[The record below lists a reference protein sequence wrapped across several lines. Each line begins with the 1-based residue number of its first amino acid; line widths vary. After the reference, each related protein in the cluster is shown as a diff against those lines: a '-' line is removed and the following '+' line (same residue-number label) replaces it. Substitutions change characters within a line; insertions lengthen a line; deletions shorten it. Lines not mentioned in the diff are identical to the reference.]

1 MVSYRVFLD
10 AQTAVPVQA
19 RKLNTGEQWVWFF
32 DDHDRLVALFRW
44 KNILGLTTENAE
56 GQILTDR
63 VPLEMGTIPP
73 EEYSDWP
80 RLHVKEK
87 ELRQKESEVRE
98 AKLRQDG

>member
-10 AQTAVPVQA
+10 AQTPVPVQA

-32 DDHDRLVALFRW
+32 DDQDRLVALFRW
-44 KNILGLTTENAE
+44 ENILGLTTEDAE

-63 VPLEMGTIPP
+63 VPLEMGTMPP
-73 EEYSDWP
+73 EEYSD
-80 RLHVKEK
+80 RLKLHIKEK
-87 ELRQKESEVRE
+87 ELRQKASEERE